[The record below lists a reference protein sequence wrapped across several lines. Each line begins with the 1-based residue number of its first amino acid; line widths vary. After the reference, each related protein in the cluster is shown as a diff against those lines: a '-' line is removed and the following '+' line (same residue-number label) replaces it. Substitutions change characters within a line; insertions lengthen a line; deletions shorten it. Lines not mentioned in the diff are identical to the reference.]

1 MSLRRIAALAALA
14 LFVAVASADEKKK
27 LDYAPETGPQP
38 RQVKAPCGV
47 TPPCTM
53 CTEQPRYLPSAPLL
67 HEFACEHPSEC
78 CTTPPAERQ
87 VLKSYAVA
95 DLVIAP
101 PAAGGAQAGVPKTLE
116 AELVKK
122 LMAAVEPRSWAP
134 AGGTGT
140 VQYFPVGMALVVNT
154 TPTVHAAIDKYLDG
168 LRQIED
174 TQFAIKLVVATVTDT
189 GLEKMGLARDF
200 GGNKP
205 GDVRTRVKFLS
216 AEEVPALDG
225 LKAECVDYSTPTI
238 TVLNGQ
244 EGVMSSGE
252 VAHFLTGV
260 NVEAVNGSLVF
271 TPRNEPYKLGV
282 EVKVRPGLSADGKF
296 VKLAVA
302 ARSQDLTVRPVGQ
315 IPLSTKIKPVFA
327 NGTRG
332 AEEQFT
338 QMIQDPRIVTR
349 SVDETVTLPDRGTV
363 VFYGGPATTE
373 ETVRETAPMFT
384 DVPFLHDL
392 MVREKKVSGT
402 NHLLVFAT
410 PRVIKP
416 TACDE
421 CVQCAGG
428 TGRLAQLM
436 AEYSRACR
444 DGNTDEARR
453 LALECLVLDPTCFS
467 RK

>member
-1 MSLRRIAALAALA
+1 MSLRRIAALAALG
-14 LFVAVASADEKKK
+14 LVVAASADEKKK

-47 TPPCTM
+47 TPPCPM
-53 CTEQPRYLPSAPLL
+53 CTEQPRYLPTTPPI
-67 HEFACEHPSEC
+67 HEFACDHPSEC
-78 CTTPPAERQ
+78 CVKSPAQRQ
-87 VLKSYAVA
+87 ILKTYAVA

-101 PAAGGAQAGVPKTLE
+101 PAACGAQAGMPRTLE
-116 AELVKK
+116 RELVKK
-122 LMAAVEPRSWAP
+122 LMATVEPKSWAP

-140 VQYFPVGMALVVNT
+140 VEYFPVGMALVVNT

-174 TQFAIKLVVATVTDT
+174 TQFAVKLVVATVSDA
-189 GLEKMGLARDF
+189 GLEKLGLARDF
-200 GGNKP
+200 GVTRP
-205 GDVRTRVKFLS
+205 GEVHTRVKFLS

-225 LKAECVDYSTPTI
+225 LRAECVDLSAPTI

-244 EGVMSSGE
+244 EGVMSTGE

-260 NVEAVNGSLVF
+260 NVQAVNGNLVF
-271 TPRNEPYKLGV
+271 VPRNEPYQLGL

-296 VKLAVA
+296 VKLALA
-302 ARSQDLTVRPVGQ
+302 ARSRDLTVRPVGL

-327 NGTRG
+327 NGTPG
-332 AEEQFT
+332 TDAPFT
-338 QMIQDPRIVTR
+338 QFLQDPRILTR
-349 SVDETVTLPDRGTV
+349 SVDETVTVPDGGTV

-384 DVPFLHDL
+384 DVPFLQDL
-392 MVREKKVSGT
+392 MAREKKVTGT

-421 CVQCAGG
+421 CVERAGG
-428 TGRLAQLM
+428 TGKLATLM

-453 LALECLVLDPTCFS
+453 LALECVVLDPTCFS